1 MCVYVCMCDVT
12 VTVLLPV
19 ASPHH
24 APHYTPHQGEAAK
37 AKKLGSVIQTV
48 PVQLFW
54 HKARVSYGGG
64 VRGRGIERGY
74 LEPDSSVAAS
84 SDSFMS
90 ARSADR
96 VGETAFQPYTPP
108 GSILSG
114 SDQTVTTGSVF
125 SRQEVGFE
133 QEVDRP
139 RDPRKKNVF
148 DRLGTLQ
155 DWGRTSVGVRSTTG
169 PAVGEPHQG
178 DEGYDNQNMA
188 MLTRRGPQ
196 VRV

>member
-1 MCVYVCMCDVT
+1 M
-12 VTVLLPV
+12 
-19 ASPHH
+19 
-24 APHYTPHQGEAAK
+24 
-37 AKKLGSVIQTV
+37 
-48 PVQLFW
+48 QLFW

-64 VRGRGIERGY
+64 VRGRGIGRGY
-74 LEPDSSVAAS
+74 LEPDSSVATS

-96 VGETAFQPYTPP
+96 VSEIGFQPYTPP
-108 GSILSG
+108 GSSLSG
-114 SDQTVTTGSVF
+114 SDRTVTTGSVF

-133 QEVDRP
+133 QEEDRP

-148 DRLGTLQ
+148 DRLGTLPDVVAPVQ
-155 DWGRTSVGVRSTTG
+155 QGRERT
-169 PAVGEPHQG
+169 AVGEPHQRE
-178 DEGYDNQNMA
+178 EGYDNRNIA